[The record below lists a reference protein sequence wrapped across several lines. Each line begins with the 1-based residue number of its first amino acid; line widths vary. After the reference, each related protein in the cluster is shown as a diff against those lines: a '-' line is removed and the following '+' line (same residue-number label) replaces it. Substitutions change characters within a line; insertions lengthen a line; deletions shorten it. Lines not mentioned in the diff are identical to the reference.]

1 MKNSKDTWWFYQ
13 DSQGTWR
20 WKRSTFI
27 GKVIGYS
34 KAYPNKEDCVANAKI
49 AGYLG

>member
-1 MKNSKDTWWFYQ
+1 MKSKDNWWFYQ

-20 WKRSTFI
+20 WKRSTFV

-34 KAYPNKEDCVANAKI
+34 QAYPSKEDCIANAKS